1 MKSIAEFKEKAEFFK
16 AGSIVPQRVAKVT
29 PRKASYMVV
38 FGSDSWVLPAINGYV
53 VAVNT
58 ADKGTALYV
67 KNKFKNIKIKI
78 NGSPYGVGTFF
89 MCNAGLS
96 DGEWLSS
103 LNEKIEQLKGD
114 LK

>member
-16 AGSIVPQRVAKVT
+16 AGSIIPQRVAKVT
-29 PRKASYMVV
+29 PRKESYKVV

-58 ADKGTALYV
+58 ADKGSALYV
-67 KNKFKNIKIKI
+67 KNKFKNIKI

-89 MCNAGLS
+89 MGNAGLS